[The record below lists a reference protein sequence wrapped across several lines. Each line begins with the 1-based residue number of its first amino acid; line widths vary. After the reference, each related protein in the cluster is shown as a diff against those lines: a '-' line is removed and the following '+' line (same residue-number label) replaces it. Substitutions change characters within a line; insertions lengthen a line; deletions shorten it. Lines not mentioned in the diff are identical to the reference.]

1 MELLSFL
8 GYALAL
14 LVGIS
19 LGLVGSGG
27 SILTVPILVYIL
39 KIEPFV
45 ATAYSLFIVGS
56 TAAVGSIKNILDATI
71 NYRIVLIFGIPSL
84 ITVFITRAFLLPLI
98 PSSFTIGSYEL
109 SKDLALMIFFSLVM
123 LTASIKMIKPT
134 PADVNTP
141 NDLKIQTSPLLIQSV
156 IIGLI
161 AGTVGAGGGFLIV
174 PALVLWSK
182 IPMKEAV
189 ATSLAIVTVQ
199 SLFGFLG
206 DLNHLDVD
214 WNLLIT
220 FSLISII
227 GIFIG
232 IFLSKKI
239 TDTKLKTY
247 FGWFVLTMACYILSV
262 ELFF

>member
-1 MELLSFL
+1 
-8 GYALAL
+8 
-14 LVGIS
+14 
-19 LGLVGSGG
+19 
-27 SILTVPILVYIL
+27 
-39 KIEPFV
+39 
-45 ATAYSLFIVGS
+45 
-56 TAAVGSIKNILDATI
+56 
-71 NYRIVLIFGIPSL
+71 
-84 ITVFITRAFLLPLI
+84 
-98 PSSFTIGSYEL
+98 
-109 SKDLALMIFFSLVM
+109 MIFFSLVM

-141 NDLKIQTSPLLIQSV
+141 NDLKIQTTPLLIQSV

>member
-84 ITVFITRAFLLPLI
+84 ITVFITR
-98 PSSFTIGSYEL
+98 EL
-109 SKDLALMIFFSLVM
+109 DL
-123 LTASIKMIKPT
+123 T
-134 PADVNTP
+134 NY
-141 NDLKIQTSPLLIQSV
+141 
-156 IIGLI
+156 
-161 AGTVGAGGGFLIV
+161 
-174 PALVLWSK
+174 
-182 IPMKEAV
+182 
-189 ATSLAIVTVQ
+189 
-199 SLFGFLG
+199 
-206 DLNHLDVD
+206 
-214 WNLLIT
+214 
-220 FSLISII
+220 
-227 GIFIG
+227 
-232 IFLSKKI
+232 
-239 TDTKLKTY
+239 LKT
-247 FGWFVLTMACYILSV
+247 WLL
-262 ELFF
+262 

>member
-1 MELLSFL
+1 MDLLSYF
-8 GYALAL
+8 GYTLAL

-27 SILTVPILVYIL
+27 SILTVPILVYL
-39 KIEPFV
+39 MKIEPFL

-56 TAAVGSIKNILDATI
+56 TAAVGSIKNIIDKTI
-71 NYRIVLIFGIPSL
+71 NYKIVLIFGIPSL
-84 ITVFITRAFLLPLI
+84 LTVFATRAFLLPLI
-98 PSSFTIGSYEL
+98 PNSFIIGEFTIAKS
-109 SKDLALMIFFSLVM
+109 LALMILFSIVM
-123 LTASIKMIKPT
+123 LAASIKMIKPT
-134 PADVNTP
+134 SADINTP
-141 NDLKIQTSPLLIQSV
+141 KNLEIKTIPLLIQS
-156 IIGLI
+156 ILIGLV

-174 PALVLWSK
+174 PALVLGSK

-206 DLNHLDVD
+206 DLSHQEVD
-214 WNLLIT
+214 WELLLT
-220 FSLISII
+220 FSMIAII

-239 TDTKLKTY
+239 EDTKLKTY
-247 FGWFVLTMACYILSV
+247 FGWFVLTMACYIITV
-262 ELFF
+262 ELLF

>member
-1 MELLSFL
+1 MDLLSYL
-8 GYALAL
+8 GYTLAL

-27 SILTVPILVYIL
+27 SILTVPILVYL
-39 KIEPFV
+39 MKIEPFL

-56 TAAVGSIKNILDATI
+56 TAAVGSIKNIIDKTI
-71 NYRIVLIFGIPSL
+71 NYKIVLIFGIPSL
-84 ITVFITRAFLLPLI
+84 LTVFATRAFLLPLI
-98 PSSFTIGSYEL
+98 PNSFIIGEFTIAKS
-109 SKDLALMIFFSLVM
+109 LALMILFSIVM
-123 LTASIKMIKPT
+123 LAASIKMIR
-134 PADVNTP
+134 PASADINIPKNLEIKT
-141 NDLKIQTSPLLIQSV
+141 IPLLIQS
-156 IIGLI
+156 ILIGLV

-174 PALVLWSK
+174 PALVLGSK

-206 DLNHLDVD
+206 DLSHQEVD
-214 WNLLIT
+214 WKLLLT
-220 FSLISII
+220 FSMIAII

-239 TDTKLKTY
+239 EDTKLKTY
-247 FGWFVLTMACYILSV
+247 FGWFVLTMACYIITV
-262 ELFF
+262 ELLF